1 MRIRNFN
8 KTGLWLLICLI
19 AIIKLLIHL
28 MTSENYELQRD
39 AYLYIAQAHHLD
51 FGYISIPP
59 LLPFLIRIMEFIFGD
74 SVLAMRLLPAIIG
87 ALSIIII
94 GKFAL
99 DAGGKT
105 WAVLI
110 ACLAFSFS
118 PAFLRSNSLL
128 QPVSLNQFFWLLSS
142 YFIFKLLQTKD
153 TKYWI
158 HIGIIWGIGFLNKYS
173 IVFLSLAFILGILVT
188 PQRQFL
194 RSRHFLYGMGIGFLI
209 ILPNLVWQH
218 MHNWPVVSHMA
229 ELYKNQLVNVHIIDF
244 ISMQFLMNMPGVLI
258 WIAGLVYF
266 LFLREVKHYRALGFA
281 YFFLILILILFRG
294 KAYYTLGIYSMLF
307 VGGGLFLEKYLTGYK
322 VIFNYIVLVLMA
334 CATLIMLPFSLP
346 VYPLEKMAQFS
357 GEAVKFGMEGALRWE
372 DGQLHA
378 IPQDYADMTGWKEL
392 SDIVLATYNR
402 LSEEEKSQCV
412 IYAENYGQA
421 GAVRYHTHKSGLPEP
436 ISFSDSFVLW
446 APEKITLQVFIYIND
461 DPSEMYRFFGEMVE
475 AGRVINPY
483 FRENGIAVYLCKHP
497 KDEFIS
503 FARNK
508 IKEHKSR
515 YLQE

>member
-1 MRIRNFN
+1 MKIKNFN
-8 KTGLWLLICLI
+8 ISGLWLLIFLI
-19 AIIKLLIHL
+19 AIIKLSAHL
-28 MTSENYELQRD
+28 LTSENYELQRD
-39 AYLYIAQAHHLD
+39 AYLYIAQAHHLS
-51 FGYISIPP
+51 FGFISIPP
-59 LLPFLIRIMEFIFGD
+59 LLPFLIRIMEFFFGD
-74 SVLAMRLLPAIIG
+74 SVFAMRLLPAVIG

-94 GKFAL
+94 GKFVL

-110 ACLAFSFS
+110 AGLAFLFS

-142 YFIFKLLQTKD
+142 YFVFRLMQTKD
-153 TKYWI
+153 TRYWLI
-158 HIGIIWGIGFLNKYS
+158 LGITWGFAFLNKYS
-173 IVFLSLAFILGILVT
+173 ITFLVLAFFLGLLVT
-188 PQRQFL
+188 PQRQFF

-209 ILPNLVWQH
+209 ILPNLIWQY

-229 ELYKNQLVNVHIIDF
+229 ELQKNQLVNVNIIDF
-244 ISMQFLMNMPGVLI
+244 VSMQFLMNMPGMLI

-266 LFLREVKHYRALGFA
+266 LFVREVKHLRTLGFA
-281 YFFLILILILFRG
+281 YLFLILILILFRG

-322 VIFNYIVLVLMA
+322 AIFNYIILVLMA
-334 CATLIMLPFSLP
+334 SATLIMLPFSLP
-346 VYPLEKMAQFS
+346 VYSLEKMARFS
-357 GEAVKFGMEGALRWE
+357 RETMKYGMEGTLRWE

-421 GAVRYHTHKSGLPEP
+421 GAVMYHTHKRGLPEP

-446 APEKITLQVFIYIND
+446 APEKLTLEVFIYIND
-461 DPSEMYRFFGEMVE
+461 DPSDMYRFFGEVVE
-475 AGRVINPY
+475 TGKINNPY
-483 FRENGIAVYLCKHP
+483 FRENGVAVYLCKHP
-497 KDEFIS
+497 KNEFIS

-508 IKEHKSR
+508 IKERKSR
-515 YLQE
+515 YLQN